1 MRMKPIRR
9 KNPQSGSNRTT
20 SKSSFPLLTSI
31 ACIAAFVISIMSC
44 SAPGVNAGEEIV
56 LVQKPI
62 IFGSGGVVAKS
73 IKSGTT
79 WIVFSTDYFRY
90 DIKPVKYTEEFDDIM
105 SDENTPL
112 DITAYPI
119 LQIIENESPILHE
132 NYGESWYNTN
142 VKETFRTFIRD
153 GVSSYGTYDLTSNRQ
168 VLDSIRIN
176 TINSLK
182 NYFSELNK
190 HKKFPVRVVNVI
202 VDRAVPNQ
210 GLKDEMDR
218 TAIQIQARRTQSA
231 QKDMESE
238 REKTEVARA
247 KADKAYRMEMGLS
260 SSEFIQLRGLEIQRE
275 LLDIVKN
282 KPNVNIDLLF
292 GGTGMVNNWDIK
304 QK

>member
-1 MRMKPIRR
+1 MRNIKINSTQRR
-9 KNPQSGSNRTT
+9 TNNAKKT
-20 SKSSFPLLTSI
+20 PLLLTI
-31 ACIAAFVISIMSC
+31 AIPCVAAFLISLVAC

-62 IFGSGGVVAKS
+62 IFGSGGVVTQP

-79 WIVFSTDYFRY
+79 WIVFSTDHFRY
-90 DIKPVKYTEEFDDIM
+90 DVKPVKYTEEFDDIM

-119 LQIIENESPILHE
+119 LQVMENESPILHQ

-153 GVSSYGTYDLTSNRQ
+153 GVSSYGTYDLTSNRE
-168 VLDSIRIN
+168 VLDSIRVN
-176 TINSLK
+176 AINSLK
-182 NYFSELNK
+182 NYFDELNK
-190 HKKFPVRVVNVI
+190 HKRFPVRVVNVI

-218 TAIQIQARRTQSA
+218 TAIQIQAKRTQSA
-231 QKDMESE
+231 QKEMEGE

-247 KADKAYRMEMGLS
+247 RADKAYRMEMGLS

-292 GGTGMVNNWDIK
+292 GGAGMVNNWDIK

>member
-1 MRMKPIRR
+1 MNIKRNKTTINSPQMKKPSLVLATIL
-9 KNPQSGSNRTT
+9 P
-20 SKSSFPLLTSI
+20 
-31 ACIAAFVISIMSC
+31 CIFLFLFCLMAC

-62 IFGSGGVVAKS
+62 IFGSGGVVNEPV
-73 IKSGTT
+73 KSGTT
-79 WIVFSTDYFRY
+79 WIVFSTDHFRY

-119 LQIIENESPILHE
+119 LQIMENESPILHE
-132 NYGESWYNTN
+132 NYGEAWYNTN

-153 GVSSYGTYDLTSNRQ
+153 GVSSYGTYDLTSNRE

-182 NYFSELNK
+182 NYFDELNQQ
-190 HKKFPVRVVNVI
+190 KKFPVRVVNVI

-218 TAIQIQARRTQSA
+218 TAIQIQAKRTQSA
-231 QKDMESE
+231 QKEMEPE

-292 GGTGMVNNWDIK
+292 GGAGMVNNWDIK